1 MSSLTRKIA
10 EGTALFASSNLITSL
25 VGFLTFLVIVRT
37 LGRLDYGLVVLAL
50 SAIGIVTIF
59 LDPGIGGVIIT
70 DATREIG
77 ENKQSRAKNLLV
89 RYAQFEIF
97 AGILIFVAVFSA
109 NNYFEAKYSGLIA
122 NLVKIASFMVLLT
135 AIRNIYITTFNS
147 HMEFKY
153 TFLTNT
159 VQSVSRLLFVILFL
173 WIFKLGVYGAMISYP
188 ASMSTSILFTT
199 PLFLRVTSRYREISM
214 EKGNLLF
221 RTLKAHGKW
230 VIALIPFKRA
240 GGHAPPW
247 LIQLF
252 LGVEAVALFQVAQRT
267 ASLISSLIH
276 PLESVLMPVIS
287 REIHDEARVSKIVS
301 KSIKYSFWLALV
313 VISGALIAA
322 PPLFDILFGSGYNA
336 SILLFRILMFNA
348 AIYSFSVVIR
358 PILYGLKAQKYL
370 FRSYAVFMLI
380 FIIAGATLIPI
391 LGLTG
396 IGLAVLIRGLVALLL
411 RYRYV
416 KMLSEIRINIA
427 DIIRFDDYDRELLR
441 KVRTHIRKRLKR

>member
-1 MSSLTRKIA
+1 
-10 EGTALFASSNLITSL
+10 
-25 VGFLTFLVIVRT
+25 
-37 LGRLDYGLVVLAL
+37 
-50 SAIGIVTIF
+50 
-59 LDPGIGGVIIT
+59 
-70 DATREIG
+70 
-77 ENKQSRAKNLLV
+77 
-89 RYAQFEIF
+89 
-97 AGILIFVAVFSA
+97 
-109 NNYFEAKYSGLIA
+109 
-122 NLVKIASFMVLLT
+122 
-135 AIRNIYITTFNS
+135 
-147 HMEFKY
+147 
-153 TFLTNT
+153 
-159 VQSVSRLLFVILFL
+159 
-173 WIFKLGVYGAMISYP
+173 
-188 ASMSTSILFTT
+188 
-199 PLFLRVTSRYREISM
+199 
-214 EKGNLLF
+214 
-221 RTLKAHGKW
+221 
-230 VIALIPFKRA
+230 
-240 GGHAPPW
+240 
-247 LIQLF
+247 
-252 LGVEAVALFQVAQRT
+252 
-267 ASLISSLIH
+267 
-276 PLESVLMPVIS
+276 MPVIS